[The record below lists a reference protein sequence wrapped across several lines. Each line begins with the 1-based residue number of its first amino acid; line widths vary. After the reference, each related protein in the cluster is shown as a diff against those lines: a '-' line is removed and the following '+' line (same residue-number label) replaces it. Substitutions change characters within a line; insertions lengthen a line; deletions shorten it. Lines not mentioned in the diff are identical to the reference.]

1 MLRRLTLTAAL
12 TTALVPTGSDAAQA
26 ARCSVPES
34 LRSGSPVVDRISTTD
49 VGCSIGRD
57 VARAIIRRY
66 DAGRPIAADLG
77 APQPTFTVRA
87 VRSRRPGRFTCR
99 GRYVELNPEGDLA
112 YELRCARGTRAVRVR
127 LYS

>member
-1 MLRRLTLTAAL
+1 MLRLALTATL
-12 TTALVPTGSDAAQA
+12 TTALALAGSGAAHA

-34 LRSGSPVVDRISTTD
+34 MRSGFPVVDRISTTN
-49 VGCSIGRD
+49 VGCNVGRD

-66 DAGRPIAADLG
+66 DAGRPVAADLG

-87 VRSRRPGRFTCR
+87 VRSRFTCR
-99 GRYVELNPEGDLA
+99 GRYVDLNPEGDLA
-112 YELRCARGTRAVRVR
+112 YELRCTRGARVVRVR